1 MFGIQKT
8 ARKKQSS
15 VIFPKKRERRF
26 VRGKAEPAAHQQR
39 DRAPFIRSWQIVLLW
54 ISFVLVSGYQM
65 FFSGILKV
73 ERVSIEG
80 AGILTS
86 EEIERVVRE
95 ALVERVWAVFPQ
107 DNFVLLSTRRL
118 ERRLLGVSPLIRQVT
133 VEKRFPDTLNISLLE
148 RGSFLFWCPKEESCF
163 LIDEEGTL
171 LDWSGA
177 REEKRVPHLFLVD
190 ESGKAVSVG
199 DHIMASEILSFTKG
213 LPQAFLE
220 QADVVIREHI
230 FVPSKYADEFRIET
244 DKGFS
249 LRISTEIPIEQ
260 TLNTLRI
267 VREKAIPQERKS
279 DLVSVDLRIPG
290 KAFYQLRNE
299 TMQETTSVPVEGEI
313 RMSSEKTQ
321 AE

>member
-1 MFGIQKT
+1 MFGIRKT
-8 ARKKQSS
+8 VRKKQSS

-26 VRGKAEPAAHQQR
+26 VRGKAGPATHQQR
-39 DRAPFIRSWQIVLLW
+39 DRTSFIRSWQIILLW
-54 ISFVLVSGYQM
+54 VSFVLVSGYQI

-80 AGILTS
+80 VGILTS
-86 EEIERVVRE
+86 EEIERAVRG
-95 ALVERVWAVFPQ
+95 ALVERTWGVFPQ
-107 DNFVLLSTRRL
+107 DNFVWLSTRRL

-133 VEKRFPDTLNISLLE
+133 VAKRFPDTLNISLLE

-163 LIDEEGTL
+163 LIDEEGVL
-171 LDWSGA
+171 LDWPRA

-190 ESGKAVSVG
+190 ESGKSVSAG
-199 DHIMASEILSFTKG
+199 DHIMTSEMLSFTKG

-220 QADVVIREHI
+220 QAGVVIREQI
-230 FVPSKYADEFRIET
+230 FVPSKYANEFRIET
-244 DKGFS
+244 DRGFS

-299 TMQETTSVPVEGEI
+299 TMRETPVISGE
-313 RMSSEKTQ
+313 SQ
-321 AE
+321 

>member
-1 MFGIQKT
+1 M
-8 ARKKQSS
+8 
-15 VIFPKKRERRF
+15 
-26 VRGKAEPAAHQQR
+26 
-39 DRAPFIRSWQIVLLW
+39 LLW

-148 RGSFLFWCPKEESCF
+148 RGSFLFWCSEEERCF
-163 LIDEEGTL
+163 LIDEEGAL

-190 ESGKAVSVG
+190 ESGKSVSAG
-199 DHIMASEILSFTKG
+199 DHIMTSEMLSFTKG
-213 LPQAFLE
+213 VPQAFLE
-220 QADVVIREHI
+220 QAGVVIREHI
-230 FVPSKYADEFRIET
+230 FVPSKYANEFRIET

-290 KAFYQLRNE
+290 KAFYQLQNE
-299 TMQETTSVPVEGEI
+299 MMRETTVVSGG
-313 RMSSEKTQ
+313 SE
-321 AE
+321 